1 MKVKRYQTL
10 SREEI
15 IKLFTTVDCSDCPL
29 RDKCVRSA
37 RTCTEVIER
46 HLYEEVEVR

>member
-15 IKLFTTVDCSDCPL
+15 IKLFTADCPDCPL
-29 RDKCVRSA
+29 REKCVRSA
-37 RTCTEVIER
+37 GTCTEVIEK
-46 HLYEEVEVR
+46 HLLEEVNA